1 MTKRIPKRLAVLG
14 AGLLLLIGGGAA
26 VAASS
31 AGSDEFLADV
41 AKRLGVSQTKLEQ
54 AIVDSRK
61 AQVDAAVA
69 DGRITKAE
77 ADRIKERL
85 AAGDVGPGFGGFE
98 PGGHGPGHH
107 GLGGLEAAA
116 TYLDLTEAE
125 LREALVD
132 GKSLADVAKAEGKT
146 VAGLKAALV
155 AAHRARLDEAV
166 ADGRLTKARAD
177 ALKEQIA
184 DHVDEQFERTG
195 FGRSG
200 FGGHRFAPS
209 GPPGLAPASVES
221 APLF

>member
-107 GLGGLEAAA
+107 GLGGLEEAA

-184 DHVDEQFERTG
+184 DHVDEQVE
-195 FGRSG
+195 RSG
-200 FGGHRFAPS
+200 FGRPGVGRHGFGGHGFGPS
-209 GPPGLAPASVES
+209 GPSGFAPTKR
-221 APLF
+221 